1 MQASKV
7 SKSAFVADTARV
19 IGDVSIGDDSSVWFG
34 AVLRGDVF
42 PIVVGNRTNIQD
54 NCVFHGTY
62 KKCGVVLGDNVT
74 VGHAVILHGCQVKS
88 TCLIGMG
95 SIVMD
100 NVVIEKN
107 SIVGAGSLITQ
118 GSVFDE
124 GVLILGRPAKVV
136 RKLNKQELEFLKKS
150 ADNYVMYSSWYKEN
164 KFG

>member
-19 IGDVSIGDDSSVWFG
+19 IGDVSIGDGSSVWFG

>member
-1 MQASKV
+1 MQASNI
-7 SKSAFVADTARV
+7 SKSAFVANTAQV
-19 IGDVSIGDDSSVWFG
+19 VGDVSIGDDSSVWFG

-100 NVVIEKN
+100 NAVIEKN

-124 GVLILGRPAKVV
+124 GVLILGRPAKVI
-136 RKLNKQELEFLKKS
+136 RKLNDQELEFLKKS
-150 ADNYVMYSSWYKEN
+150 ADNYVMYSSWYKGN